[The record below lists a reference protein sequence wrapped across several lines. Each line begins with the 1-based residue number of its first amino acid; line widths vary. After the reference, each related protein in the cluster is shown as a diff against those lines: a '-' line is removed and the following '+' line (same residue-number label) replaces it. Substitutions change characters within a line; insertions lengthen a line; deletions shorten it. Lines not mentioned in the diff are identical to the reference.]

1 MSSLEV
7 NASSSTCRMCGRA
20 YGRLKGYFPVSY
32 ADLYKGT
39 GYLPYC
45 WDCITKIYTGYFT
58 ECGDHETATERLCRK
73 LDLYWNR
80 DAYAA
85 SKRVKSSRSILTNY
99 LSRLTNAQY
108 AGKCYEDTV
117 REAKLAA
124 GSKDQANAGE
134 AGVIND
140 VISYWGPGYTEEMYL
155 ELEKRRKYWISNLP
169 DGVVPDVRVESLIR
183 QICGQEI
190 DINKL
195 RSAGQPADKQAAL
208 LDKLVTSLLRPD
220 QRNDGDADLEK
231 PLGVWLYRYENHRP
245 LPEIDDELKDTNGF
259 IRYVLCWMLG
269 PLSKMFGLKNKYQI
283 NYEKELEKY
292 TVQKPEYDGDDD
304 ELAFSEQMLEDDD
317 DAPEVMLPIGGDDL

>member
-7 NASSSTCRMCGRA
+7 NASSSVCRMCGRA
-20 YGRLKGYFPVSY
+20 YGRLKGYFPASY

-39 GYLPYC
+39 GYIPYC
-45 WDCITKIYTGYFT
+45 WDCVNKIYMRYFT
-58 ECGDHETATERLCRK
+58 ECGDHEIATERLCRK

-80 DAYAA
+80 EAYRA
-85 SKRVKSSRSILTNY
+85 SAKAKSARSVLTNY

-117 REAKLAA
+117 RENGASAAAEAAAEDGVAK
-124 GSKDQANAGE
+124 
-134 AGVIND
+134 D
-140 VISYWGPGYTEEMYL
+140 VISYWGPGYSDEMYL
-155 ELEKRRKYWISNLP
+155 ELEERRKYWIRNLP
-169 DGVVPDVRVESLIR
+169 DGMTPDVRAEVLIR

-190 DINKL
+190 DINRL

-208 LDKLVTSLLRPD
+208 LDKLVTSLLKPD
-220 QRNDGDADLEK
+220 QRAGGDDAELEK

-245 LPEIDDELKDTNGF
+245 LPEIDEELKDTNGF
-259 IRYVLCWMLG
+259 IRYVMCWMLG

-304 ELAFSEQMLEDDD
+304 ELVFSEQMLEGGD
-317 DAPEVMLPIGGDDL
+317 DAPEVMLPIGGDNM